1 MLWKQ
6 AVIIVTCALCSQSR
20 FESRGFLLK
29 GAQKKCPF
37 PLNRDRDVPSTEVT
51 NTNMSSF
58 FRDNV
63 LCPLIR
69 GVAWSP
75 WIEVSQKKRCI
86 LNKEIYVQND
96 NKDLLS
102 LSFYKEL
109 RCQSVPAPKNGL
121 LDCEQEGNSQ
131 AVRCQLKCIPGYDVT
146 YLAAEYYVCNE
157 DGSWSAEPS
166 SAGTQWPD
174 CKIYRLV

>member
-1 MLWKQ
+1 MLWKLSSLWPVLFVVNH
-6 AVIIVTCALCSQSR
+6 AEVSP
-20 FESRGFLLK
+20 ERGPEK
-29 GAQKKCPF
+29 GSHSPEWRCPF
-37 PLNRDRDVPSTEVT
+37 NIGNSYKDYMFIFQGQS
-51 NTNMSSF
+51 
-58 FRDNV
+58 

-69 GVAWSP
+69 GVS
-75 WIEVSQKKRCI
+75 WIEVSQKERCI

-96 NKDLLS
+96 NRDLLS
-102 LSFYKEL
+102 LSFYEEL
-109 RCQSVPAPKNGL
+109 NCQSVPAPRNGV
-121 LDCEQEGNSQ
+121 LDCEKEGNSQ
-131 AVRCQLKCIPGYDVT
+131 AVRCQLKCNQGYDVT

>member
-1 MLWKQ
+1 M
-6 AVIIVTCALCSQSR
+6 S
-20 FESRGFLLK
+20 
-29 GAQKKCPF
+29 KK
-37 PLNRDRDVPSTEVT
+37 E
-51 NTNMSSF
+51 
-58 FRDNV
+58 
-63 LCPLIR
+63 
-69 GVAWSP
+69 
-75 WIEVSQKKRCI
+75 KCI

-109 RCQSVPAPKNGL
+109 KCQSVPAPKNGV
-121 LDCEQEGNSQ
+121 LDCKQEGNSQ
-131 AVRCQLKCIPGYDVT
+131 AVRCQLKCNPGYDVT

-157 DGSWSAEPS
+157 DGNWSAEPS